1 MKLIATLIPAA
12 LLLAA
17 CGTQADAPKDAAAVD
32 HSTMDHSTMDH
43 SGHDMSGAKDGAKA
57 DLTEAQAAYKA
68 VNDKMHAGMA
78 DIPADAD
85 VAFMAG
91 MLAHHKGAVEMSEVA
106 LKYAKDAKA
115 RDLATR
121 VIAAQKAEIAE
132 MEAWLKEREAQ

>member
-32 HSTMDHSTMDH
+32 HSAMDHATMDH
-43 SGHDMSGAKDGAKA
+43 SGHDMSGAAKA

-68 VNDKMHAGMA
+68 VNDRMHAGMA

-85 VAFMAG
+85 VAFMQG

-106 LKYAKDAKA
+106 LKHAKDEQA

-132 MEAWLKEREAQ
+132 MEAWLKERGAQ